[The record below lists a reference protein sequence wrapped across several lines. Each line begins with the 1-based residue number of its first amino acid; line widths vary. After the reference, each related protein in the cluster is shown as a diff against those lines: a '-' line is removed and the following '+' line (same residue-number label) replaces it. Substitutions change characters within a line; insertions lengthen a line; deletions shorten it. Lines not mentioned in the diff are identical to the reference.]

1 MAINTDVAKGQWT
14 ELKGK
19 IKSKWAK
26 LTDNDLDSVEGNF
39 DELKGK
45 LQQVYG
51 YSKERAE
58 EEFNTTFSKYADRA
72 NDKIDVA
79 KDRADRANDRL
90 SGDRSDRLTNDRSR
104 LDS

>member
-1 MAINTDVAKGQWT
+1 MPYNTDVAKGQWT

-19 IKSKWAK
+19 IKSQWAK
-26 LTDNDLDSVEGNF
+26 LTDNDVDSVEGNYE
-39 DELKGK
+39 ELKGK

-51 YSKERAE
+51 YSKEKAE
-58 EEFNTTFSKYADRA
+58 EEYNTLFSKYADRT

-90 SGDRSDRLTNDRSR
+90 RNDRDRR